1 MKDVTEQ
8 YGGRVEFV
16 SVNWG
21 ESELAERYG
30 VKRYPV
36 VFVDDVMVAQ
46 PDDFGWYGAKGKYTP
61 WKEKASHERF
71 KRDLTRMIDLVLG
84 GQKEVV
90 RKENAGAL
98 KEAEIAELPGFN
110 VTDLAGRQ
118 VEAAKLKGRV
128 VIVEFWA
135 TWCPPCLST
144 LSHLGEIKRRRGDAV
159 EVIAIAVESKE
170 PDVREL
176 TAKLDG
182 QINFVMGSEELAA
195 PFGTLGNVPRMF
207 VFDRQGRTAGV
218 YYGASPDLHEKLER
232 LLNSLSE

>member
-21 ESELAERYG
+21 ESKLAERYG

-36 VFVDDVMVAQ
+36 VFVDDVLVAQ

-84 GQKEVV
+84 GQKEIV
-90 RKENAGAL
+90 REENAGAL
-98 KEAEIAELPGFN
+98 KGAEITELPGFN
-110 VTDLAGRQ
+110 VTDLAGQQ
-118 VEAAKLKGRV
+118 VEASKLKGRV

-144 LSHLGEIKRRRGDAV
+144 LSHLGEVKRRRGDAV
-159 EVIAIAVESKE
+159 GVIAIAVESKE

-182 QINFVMGSEELAA
+182 QINFVMGTEALAA

-218 YYGASPDLHEKLER
+218 YYGATPDLHEKLER
-232 LLNSLSE
+232 LLDSLSK

>member
-21 ESELAERYG
+21 ESKLAERYG

-36 VFVDDVMVAQ
+36 VFVDDVLVAQ

-61 WKEKASHERF
+61 WKEKASHDKF
-71 KRDLTRMIDLVLG
+71 KRDLTRMIDLVLR
-84 GQKEVV
+84 GQKEIV
-90 RKENAGAL
+90 RGENAVAL
-98 KEAEIAELPGFN
+98 KEAEITELPGFN
-110 VTDLAGRQ
+110 VTDIAGRQ

-144 LSHLGEIKRRRGDAV
+144 LSQLGEIKRRRGDAV

-176 TAKLDG
+176 TAKLDR

-207 VFDRQGRTAGV
+207 VFDRQGRTAGAF
-218 YYGASPDLHEKLER
+218 YGATPDLHEKLER
-232 LLNSLSE
+232 LLDSLGK

>member
-21 ESELAERYG
+21 ESKLAERYG

-36 VFVDDVMVAQ
+36 VFVDDVLVAQ

-61 WKEKASHERF
+61 WKEKASHEKF
-71 KRDLTRMIDLVLG
+71 KRDLTRMIDLVLR
-84 GQKEVV
+84 GQKEIV
-90 RKENAGAL
+90 RAENAGAL
-98 KEAEIAELPGFN
+98 KEAEITELPGFN

-144 LSHLGEIKRRRGDAV
+144 LSHLGEIKRRRGDTI

-170 PDVREL
+170 PDVRAL
-176 TAKLDG
+176 TAKLGG
-182 QINFVMGSEELAA
+182 QVNFVMGSEELAA

-207 VFDRQGRTAGV
+207 VFDRQGKTAGV
-218 YYGASPDLHEKLER
+218 YYGATPDLHEKLER
-232 LLNSLSE
+232 LLNSLSK

>member
-1 MKDVTEQ
+1 MKDVAEQ

-21 ESELAERYG
+21 ESKLAERYG

-61 WKEKASHERF
+61 WKEKASHEKF
-71 KRDLTRMIDLVLG
+71 KRDLTRMIDLVLR

-90 RKENAGAL
+90 REENAGAL
-98 KEAEIAELPGFN
+98 KEAEITELPGFN

-159 EVIAIAVESKE
+159 EVIAVAVESKE
-170 PDVREL
+170 PDVRDL

-207 VFDRQGRTAGV
+207 VFDRQGKTAGV
-218 YYGASPDLHEKLER
+218 YYGAAPDLHEKLER
-232 LLNSLSE
+232 LLNSLSN

>member
-61 WKEKASHERF
+61 WKEKASHEKF
-71 KRDLTRMIDLVLG
+71 KRDLTRMIELALR
-84 GQKEVV
+84 GQKEIV
-90 RKENAGAL
+90 RAENAGAL
-98 KEAEIAELPGFN
+98 KEAEITELPGFD
-110 VTDLAGRQ
+110 VTDLAGRR
-118 VEAAKLKGRV
+118 VEAAKLRGRV

-144 LSHLGEIKRRRGDAV
+144 LSHLGEIKRRRGDTI

-170 PDVREL
+170 ADVRDL
-176 TAKLDG
+176 TAKLDR

-195 PFGTLGNVPRMF
+195 PFGTLGNVPRTF
-207 VFDRQGRTAGV
+207 VFDRQGKTAGV
-218 YYGASPDLHEKLER
+218 YYGATPDLHEKLGR
-232 LLNSLSE
+232 LLNALSK

>member
-21 ESELAERYG
+21 ESKLAERYG

-61 WKEKASHERF
+61 WKEKASHDKF

-84 GQKEVV
+84 GQKEIV
-90 RKENAGAL
+90 REENAGAL
-98 KEAEIAELPGFN
+98 KEAELTELPAFD

-118 VEAAKLKGRV
+118 VEAAKLRGRV
-128 VIVEFWA
+128 VVVEFWA

-159 EVIAIAVESKE
+159 EVVAIAVESKE

-182 QINFVMGSEELAA
+182 QINFVMGTEELAA
-195 PFGTLGNVPRMF
+195 PFGTLGNVPRTF
-207 VFDRQGRTAGV
+207 VFDRRGKTAGV
-218 YYGASPDLHEKLER
+218 YYGAAPDLHEKLER
-232 LLNSLSE
+232 LLNSLTK

>member
-21 ESELAERYG
+21 ESKLAEKYG

-36 VFVDDVMVAQ
+36 VFVDDVLVAQ

-61 WKEKASHERF
+61 WKEKASHDKF
-71 KRDLTRMIDLVLG
+71 KRDLTRMIDLVLR
-84 GQKEVV
+84 GQKEIV
-90 RKENAGAL
+90 RAENTVAL
-98 KEAEIAELPGFN
+98 KEAEITELPSFN
-110 VTDLAGRQ
+110 VSDLAGRQ
-118 VEAAKLKGRV
+118 LEAAKLKGRV

-144 LSHLGEIKRRRGDAV
+144 LSHLGEIKQRRGDAV

-182 QINFVMGSEELAA
+182 RINFVMGSEELAA

-207 VFDRQGRTAGV
+207 VFDRQGKTAGAF
-218 YYGASPDLHEKLER
+218 YGATPDLHEKLER
-232 LLNSLSE
+232 LLNSLSK

>member
-1 MKDVTEQ
+1 M
-8 YGGRVEFV
+8 

-21 ESELAERYG
+21 ESKLAERYG

-61 WKEKASHERF
+61 WKEKVSHDKF

-84 GQKEVV
+84 GQKEIV
-90 RKENAGAL
+90 REENAGAL
-98 KEAEIAELPGFN
+98 KEAEITELPGLN
-110 VTDLAGRQ
+110 VADLAGRQ

-128 VIVEFWA
+128 VVVEFWA

-144 LSHLGEIKRRRGDAV
+144 LSYLGEIKRRRGDSV
-159 EVIAIAVESKE
+159 EVIAVAVESKE

-176 TAKLDG
+176 TAKLDR
-182 QINFVMGSEELAA
+182 QINFVMGTEELAA

-207 VFDRQGRTAGV
+207 VFDRQGKTAGV
-218 YYGASPDLHEKLER
+218 YYGATPDLHEKLER
-232 LLNSLSE
+232 LLDSLSK

>member
-21 ESELAERYG
+21 ESKLAERYG

-61 WKEKASHERF
+61 WKEKASHEKF
-71 KRDLTRMIDLVLG
+71 KRDLTRMIDMVLR
-84 GQKEVV
+84 GQKEIV
-90 RKENAGAL
+90 REENAGVL
-98 KEAEIAELPGFN
+98 KEAEVTELPGFN

-170 PDVREL
+170 PDVRDL

-207 VFDRQGRTAGV
+207 VFDRQGKTAGV
-218 YYGASPDLHEKLER
+218 YYGATPDLHDKLER
-232 LLNSLSE
+232 LLDSLRK